1 MKIKPVSQLD
11 PKTLTTIPELMQQ
24 GSYIETSFLS
34 GVVNDE
40 LSLYNS
46 YKLRFD
52 QYNAAISGLVDD
64 VKDYVDQRCKEL
76 SDLINDLSAT
86 VLERLH
92 QADLSIENFMHETD
106 NIFLHKKAGYVDPVT
121 GDKEFVYGIKAFV
134 DTVHMKGNSAML
146 TADTVIEGTS
156 RRSLWG

>member
-1 MKIKPVSQLD
+1 M
-11 PKTLTTIPELMQQ
+11 
-24 GSYIETSFLS
+24 S

-46 YKLRFD
+46 YKLPFD
-52 QYNAAISGLVDD
+52 QYNAAISSLVDD
-64 VKDYVDQRCKEL
+64 VKDYVDRRCKEL

-86 VLERLH
+86 VLDRLH
-92 QADLSIENFMHETD
+92 QADLSIENFMHEAD
-106 NIFLHKKAGYVDPVT
+106 NIFLHKKDGYKDPVT
-121 GDKEFVYGIKAFV
+121 GDTAFVYGIKAFV
-134 DTVHMKGNSAML
+134 DTVHMKGNNSML